1 MKLFAIAL
9 SIVTVPVFGQGNAP
23 FPQRSHN
30 TCFMAPVSET
40 SNPHWVACP
49 PPESEAQIRQAVKI
63 KTAIASHRSLEL
75 PDAPLGPGVSVTAS
89 ALNDDGYTMTLTGVE
104 IVSRGL
110 VVKAD
115 ELVYGWASRRVEARG
130 NVQLNAPQ

>member
-23 FPQRSHN
+23 FPQRSNN
-30 TCFMAPVSET
+30 TCFIAPVSET
-40 SNPHWVACP
+40 SNLHVVGCT
-49 PPESEAQIRQAVKI
+49 PEREAQIRQAVKI
-63 KTAIASHRSLEL
+63 KTAIARHRSFEL
-75 PDAPLGPGVSVTAS
+75 PEAPLGPGVSVTAS
-89 ALNDDGYTMTLTGVE
+89 ALSDDGYAMTLTGVE

-115 ELVYGWASRRVEARG
+115 ELVYEWASRRVEARG
-130 NVQLNAPQ
+130 NVQLTAPQ